1 MNLILI
7 KPMEL
12 RPDRT
17 VMLDNRRSLHLIDTL
32 GVRCGTRLKVGLVN
46 GPKGVG
52 TVLDIKNGK
61 VTLAIEELETGPD
74 EPPFDLVLAL
84 PRPIMLKRIFF
95 HASSL
100 GIARIFLI
108 RSQRVEKSYFQASL
122 LSPQEYLPVLELGL
136 EQSADTWMPSVSI
149 FQRFLP
155 FAEDFLVAYDKASMR
170 LLADP
175 DAPHSLPEIVNFHSP
190 PRVLLAVGPEGGWVD
205 YELEVLKR
213 AGFTPFSLGKR
224 ILRVETAIPVIIG
237 QLQLLREFSRYPAP
251 TPLGDISK
259 DSRMI

>member
-7 KPMEL
+7 KPKEL
-12 RPDRT
+12 RPDHT
-17 VMLDNRRSLHLIDTL
+17 VILDNRRSLHLINTL
-32 GVRCGTRLKVGLVN
+32 GVRCGTRLKIGLVN

-52 TVLDIKNGK
+52 TVLDVKK
-61 VTLAIEELETGPD
+61 DRVTLAIEELEKRPD
-74 EPPFDLVLAL
+74 EPPFDLILAL

-108 RSQRVEKSYFQASL
+108 RSRRVEKSYFKASL

-155 FAEDFLVAYDKASMR
+155 FAEDFLAEYNHASLR

-175 DAPHSLPEIVNFHSP
+175 EASHSLPQIVNFPCP

-205 YELEVLKR
+205 YEIEVLKR
-213 AGFTPFSLGKR
+213 AGFASFSLEKR

-237 QLQLLREFSRYPAP
+237 QLLLLREFSRSPVS
-251 TPLGDISK
+251 TLLCDSK
-259 DSRMI
+259 NSGIA